1 MTQAGKG
8 SVLAACGLALTL
20 TACSSVGPALESL
33 PAGVGLPANAPPR
46 PATAY
51 EYPAVHDMPPPR
63 STPTMSEEQ
72 QDKVEKELT
81 ALRERQEPGERSNK
95 KHAPATKKKAVG
107 ANNGHATGAKTNP

>member
-1 MTQAGKG
+1 MAQAGKG
-8 SVLAACGLALTL
+8 SVLAAFGLAVTL
-20 TACSSVGPALESL
+20 TACSAAGPALESL
-33 PAGVGLPANAPPR
+33 PAGVGLPANAPAR

-81 ALRERQEPGERSNK
+81 ALRERQEAGERSNK
-95 KHAPATKKKAVG
+95 KPAAASKKRAAG
-107 ANNGHATGAKTNP
+107 ANNGQATGAETKP